1 MLEIN
6 DLKLQQGGFSAC
18 FSLEVAVGEKLALV
32 GESGSGKST
41 LLNLIA
47 GFLTPEGGVLN
58 WQGQSLSGLS
68 PHQRPVTTLFQ
79 DNNLFSHLD
88 VWHNI
93 ALGIQPSAKLS
104 KAEKAAITET
114 LKLVGLPE
122 FEKRLPATLSGGQQQ
137 RVALARCLLRKQP
150 LLLLDEPYSALDAE
164 TRGKMLL
171 LTSSLVETHGLTL
184 ILVTHNPADAA
195 LIAARKV
202 RVVDGIIQ
210 ES

>member
-1 MLEIN
+1 MLEIKN
-6 DLKLQQGGFSAC
+6 LKLQQGDFSAS
-18 FSLEVAVGEKLALV
+18 FSLDISTGEKLALV

-47 GFLTPEGGVLN
+47 GFLTPDCGEIH
-58 WQGQSLSGLS
+58 WQGESLTGLS

-93 ALGIQPSAKLS
+93 ALGIHPSAKLD
-104 KAEKAAITET
+104 KADKTAITET
-114 LKLVGLPE
+114 LNLVGLAE
-122 FEKRLPATLSGGQQQ
+122 FEKRMPATLSGGQQQ

-164 TRGKMLL
+164 TREKMLL
-171 LTSSLVETHGLTL
+171 LTAKLVDMQALTL
-184 ILVTHNPADAA
+184 LLVTHNPADAA
-195 LIAARKV
+195 LIGARKV
-202 RVVDGIIQ
+202 QVVDGSIL
-210 ES
+210 EN